1 MTANVITVVMP
12 KLHEIT
18 MVIWSGVGNS
28 LVLTKILS
36 RNFLNDGVKKKK
48 SLLPKKFEI
57 TEMLPDSPS
66 EQRLLGVTCVVSM

>member
-1 MTANVITVVMP
+1 MME
-12 KLHEIT
+12 L
-18 MVIWSGVGNS
+18 
-28 LVLTKILS
+28 
-36 RNFLNDGVKKKK
+36 KKKK